1 MESPASEVPV
11 TAALVWLAKATGS
24 VQVTIETL
32 VVVSFEAVSESFAV
46 LPTASVATTE
56 YVMVPSSRPLRSK
69 PENDHVPPVAIVE
82 PVTSCAGV
90 PSETVKAIVS
100 PASAVPDTEPFNWLA
115 AVTGSVNAVIA
126 TVVTVSLVADFESVA
141 VFPTESVA
149 VTE

>member
-1 MESPASEVPV
+1 MSPASAVPD
-11 TAALVWLAKATGS
+11 TEPFNWLAAVTGS
-24 VQVTIETL
+24 VNAVIATVVT
-32 VVVSFEAVSESFAV
+32 VSFEAVAESVAV

-141 VFPTESVA
+141 VFPTASVA